1 MTMANT
7 MLRRNRTGVS
17 RDPDMA
23 KDMMKGAKHTVDGTD
38 RAQFVDARLDLLRTS
53 PPAATMPPP
62 PHIDKVR
69 STLLLDKLGERLAF
83 ERAGVRL
90 YDTLILK
97 HEATGGFPGGP
108 SRADLEEIREDELS
122 HFAMLEG
129 IVGRFGG
136 DPTAVTPSANL
147 AAVEMRGIS
156 AAINDP
162 RTSLAEAL
170 HAILVAELADGDAWE
185 QLVELVEQLGEDEL
199 ADGFRE
205 ALDEEQDHLARV
217 RGWLAADLA
226 GRARAEDLA
235 EATQGA

>member
-7 MLRRNRTGVS
+7 ILKRNRTGVS

-23 KDMMKGAKHTVDGTD
+23 KDMMKGAKHTIDGTD
-38 RAQFVDARLDLLRTS
+38 RAEFIEERLDLMRTS

-62 PHIDKVR
+62 AHLDKVR

-83 ERAGVRL
+83 ERTGVRL
-90 YDTLILK
+90 YDTLLLK
-97 HEATGGFPGGP
+97 YEATGGFPGGP

-147 AAVEMRGIS
+147 AAVESRGLGV
-156 AAINDP
+156 AINDP
-162 RTSLAEAL
+162 RTSLAEGL
-170 HAILVAELADGDAWE
+170 HTILIAELADNDAWE
-185 QLVELVEQLGEDEL
+185 QLIELVEQLGEEEL
-199 ADGFRE
+199 ADEFRE
-205 ALDEEQDHLARV
+205 ALEDEQEHLARV
-217 RGWLAADLA
+217 RGWLAADLSA
-226 GRARAEDLA
+226 RARAEQLT
-235 EATQGA
+235 EATPGS